1 MNQNEVT
8 IETLARSWLEAKRE
22 EDAAR
27 ERRQAIAKAIA
38 EALPSDEQ
46 EMTERRVFGNLKL
59 VITRKLL
66 RSVDSSLSLS
76 KDWAQLPH
84 EVHEAFRWK
93 PEVNLKALRALE
105 FAAPEK
111 YAIAA
116 RYITAKPASPS
127 IEVEEIE

>member
-1 MNQNEVT
+1 MNQKEIT

-27 ERRQAIAKAIA
+27 ERRQAIARTIA
-38 EALPSDEQ
+38 ERLPSDEQ
-46 EMTERRVFGNLKL
+46 EMIDRRVFGNLQL
-59 VITRKLL
+59 VITRKLN
-66 RSVDSSLSLS
+66 RSVDAKLSE
-76 KDWAQLPH
+76 DWAQLPD
-84 EVHEAFRWK
+84 EVHAAFRWK

-116 RYITAKPASPS
+116 RYITAKPATPA
-127 IEVEEIE
+127 IEVEEVA